1 MLLAWAAGTAV
12 PVPLF
17 AGLGAAGRFHGGV
30 FGAVYAAFLVGVLGV
45 LPPYGLALAWRD
57 RDHRTPAWVV
67 HLATALVWSALLS
80 CLTSVLLMGL
90 PHGWESAL
98 SVRDILLRTGWIAF
112 LVTPSAVGA
121 YAATVAFPAEGG
133 PLGGGPGRRGGRHR

>member
-1 MLLAWAAGTAV
+1 MLPAWAAGTAV
-12 PVPLF
+12 PALLF
-17 AGLGAAGRFHGGV
+17 AGLGVAGRYHGGV

-45 LPPYGLALAWRD
+45 LPPYGLALAWRA

-67 HLATALVWSALLS
+67 HLATALLWSVVLS

-98 SVRDILLRTGWIAF
+98 SLRDILLRTAWIAF
-112 LVTPSAVGA
+112 LVVPSAVGA
-121 YAATVAFPAEGG
+121 HAATLAVPAKGG
-133 PLGGGPGRRGGRHR
+133 PQGGGPGRRGGRHH